1 MSFAKSAVI
10 VIPIRK
16 VGNFRI
22 ESGERWLCD
31 NVTFFPFFGALLCVY
46 KANMHSC
53 QENIEWSGSGVE
65 QKSGISHLFNLSKI
79 DHAGF

>member
-22 ESGERWLCD
+22 ESGERRVRWLCD
-31 NVTFFPFFGALLCVY
+31 NVTFFSFL
-46 KANMHSC
+46 
-53 QENIEWSGSGVE
+53 WGSSVC
-65 QKSGISHLFNLSKI
+65 LSRQMESVLVL
-79 DHAGF
+79 